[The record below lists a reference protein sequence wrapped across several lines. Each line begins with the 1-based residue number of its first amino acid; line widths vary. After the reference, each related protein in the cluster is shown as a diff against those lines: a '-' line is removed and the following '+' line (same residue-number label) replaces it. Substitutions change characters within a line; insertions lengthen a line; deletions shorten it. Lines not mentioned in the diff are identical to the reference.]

1 LVARWTAVRSLMI
14 CRHCRNYIPED
25 SRFCP
30 KCGVR
35 LRVDIAPGR
44 PWFWICTILLFAV
57 IWATLVR
64 DELEVQFLNL
74 RAQIHSVL
82 SAL

>member
-1 LVARWTAVRSLMI
+1 MI
-14 CRHCRNYIPED
+14 CRHCRDYIPED

-35 LRVDIAPGR
+35 IRVDVAPGR
-44 PWFWICTILLFAV
+44 PWLWICTILLFAV

-74 RAQIHSVL
+74 RAQINSVL